1 MHLAF
6 LHSDIRLFSS
16 KHSLTSVDRCDRK
29 RRLDQNVFFV
39 LQFRLYACLLS
50 YQCRSC
56 GTGPAYIHQS
66 SHTCNPPEP
75 GHTDRSHSRSV
86 FRTPL
91 LANPQKLCMD
101 LNHVK
106 HSVSLNI
113 REDTIPGWKQL
124 PSMAQVIHYM
134 DESTGLTITFFW
146 SIIKVNFWA
155 FQLQMEELICED
167 VMKVNI
173 DKTILSCSTI
183 LYFC

>member
-75 GHTDRSHSRSV
+75 GHTDRSRSRSV

-91 LANPQKLCMD
+91 LANPQKLCMG
-101 LNHVK
+101 LSHVK

-134 DESTGLTITFFW
+134 DESSWAHNYIFLKYDKSELLGF
-146 SIIKVNFWA
+146 SIANGRTYLWRCH
-155 FQLQMEELICED
+155 ESE
-167 VMKVNI
+167 
-173 DKTILSCSTI
+173 
-183 LYFC
+183 YW